1 MFGDL
6 SKRMNANIR
15 DYCAALSIMT
25 PNSPFQVTI
34 PAAAQLLHYSAPELQ
49 LSLIMQM
56 MRSAKIL
63 AKLSTHEFSQNSCFM
78 AFQIPRKS
86 FLHDENIEFVH
97 LFEISK
103 SEYSTDNHI
112 EIRVKWISTPFLR
125 SEKLEPR
132 TPPPTK
138 SGQIIPTTWD
148 FQIHLEELLSQL
160 FASFVNFYC
169 NFRFLD
175 E

>member
-1 MFGDL
+1 
-6 SKRMNANIR
+6 
-15 DYCAALSIMT
+15 
-25 PNSPFQVTI
+25 
-34 PAAAQLLHYSAPELQ
+34 
-49 LSLIMQM
+49 M

-103 SEYSTDNHI
+103 SEYSEYSTDNHI

-169 NFRFLD
+169 DFRFLD
-175 E
+175 Q